1 MSDTLI
7 VVGALSALVFVVSSG
22 LLLFS
27 DLKEAEPAKGILMAL
42 CLISACG
49 ASYYPMFT
57 NSTGQTK
64 IGSDVDHSTV
74 VESERNEV
82 TGFDVECS
90 TASKTE
96 RYEVVG
102 FDVEYSTIAETD
114 VFGVDADSYT
124 ILPTGK
130 KLPKK
135 TLFVLLER
143 QDTSEV
149 WCNETSDPE
158 VLELADKS
166 GAGCKKM
173 TLITKK
179 VKRIK
184 VGSVS
189 ARDSSQSA
197 EDLHVECKY
206 AIGDTVKVRG
216 NRIVR

>member
-1 MSDTLI
+1 MI
-7 VVGALSALVFVVSSG
+7 VVGALSTLVFVVSSG

-27 DLKEAEPAKGILMAL
+27 DLKEAGPVKGILMAL

-49 ASYYPMFT
+49 AYYPMFT

-124 ILPTGK
+124 ILPTGN

-135 TLFVLLER
+135 TLFILLER
-143 QDTSEV
+143 RDTSEM
-149 WCNETSDPE
+149 WYHETSNPT
-158 VLELADKS
+158 VIELIDKPV
-166 GAGCKKM
+166 AGCKKM
-173 TLITKK
+173 TLITTK

-184 VGSVS
+184 VGSAE
-189 ARDSSQSA
+189 ARDIKQTA
-197 EDLHVECKY
+197 ADLEVKCKY
-206 AIGDTVKVRG
+206 AVGDTVRVYG

>member
-1 MSDTLI
+1 MNETLI
-7 VVGALSALVFVVSSG
+7 LLGILSVVLFGASFA
-22 LLLFS
+22 LLLWGDWRKAKPFKVILILLCIAS
-27 DLKEAEPAKGILMAL
+27 VCGTFCTIYTQLKTADRL
-42 CLISACG
+42 
-49 ASYYPMFT
+49 
-57 NSTGQTK
+57 TK
-64 IGSDVDHSTV
+64 QYV
-74 VESERNEV
+74 V
-82 TGFDVECS
+82 T
-90 TASKTE
+90 
-96 RYEVVG
+96 G

-184 VGSVS
+184 VGSAE
-189 ARDSSQSA
+189 ARDIKQTA
-197 EDLHVECKY
+197 ADLEVKCKY
-206 AIGDTVKVRG
+206 AVGDTVRVYG

>member
-7 VVGALSALVFVVSSG
+7 VVGALSTLVFVVSSG

-27 DLKEAEPAKGILMAL
+27 DLKEAEPVKGILMAL

-49 ASYYPMFT
+49 AYYPMFT
-57 NSTGQTK
+57 NSTRQTK

-96 RYEVVG
+96 RYEVTG

-206 AIGDTVKVRG
+206 AIGDMVKVRG

>member
-1 MSDTLI
+1 MI

-124 ILPTGK
+124 ILPTGN

-135 TLFVLLER
+135 TLFILLER
-143 QDTSEV
+143 RDTSEM
-149 WCNETSDPE
+149 WYHETSNPT
-158 VLELADKS
+158 VIELIDKPV
-166 GAGCKKM
+166 AGCKKM
-173 TLITKK
+173 TLITTK

-184 VGSVS
+184 VGSAE
-189 ARDSSQSA
+189 ARDIKQTA
-197 EDLHVECKY
+197 ADLEVKCKY
-206 AIGDTVKVRG
+206 AVGDTVRVYG

>member
-1 MSDTLI
+1 MI
-7 VVGALSALVFVVSSG
+7 VVGALSTLVFVVSSG

-27 DLKEAEPAKGILMAL
+27 DLKEAGPVKGILMAL

-49 ASYYPMFT
+49 AYYPMFT

-206 AIGDTVKVRG
+206 AIGDMVKVRG